1 MARPLRLLLVL
12 GCVLALLG
20 SLSASAQ
27 PVTGETVRVSISSNN
42 QQASSLSTHPSIS
55 ANGLYVAFDSLADNL
70 VSDDDKNGDYDIF
83 VKNIRTGEIE
93 RVSVRSGGA
102 QANDMSIYPSISAD
116 GRFVAFMSLAS
127 NLFDDDTNWNWDVFV
142 HDRQTGETKHISAP
156 LAGTGE
162 TSDMSAFPSI
172 SADGN
177 DVAFFSEDFNL
188 VSRDTNNAGDVFVHN
203 LQTGVT
209 ELVSVSS
216 NKTQGNG
223 SSEYPSISKDGRYVA
238 FHSDADNLIVGDTN
252 GFTDVFVRDR
262 VDGVT
267 TRVSVSSTGQQ
278 GNGRSVYP
286 AISADGRYVAF
297 YSYASNLVDGDD
309 NSTWDVF
316 VHDRQTGVTERIAA
330 ANTISDWL
338 TNSEPAPISANGR
351 FVAFVTNAAG
361 LVDGDNNESPDVF
374 VHDRKTGETTR
385 VSVSSDG
392 QEGNGSSNKPAISP
406 DGRFVAFSSNAPNL
420 VDNDTNDTYDV
431 FVHDRCPGGCIVN
444 VYLPAVQK

>member
-142 HDRQTGETKHISAP
+142 HDRQTGK
-156 LAGTGE
+156 
-162 TSDMSAFPSI
+162 
-172 SADGN
+172 
-177 DVAFFSEDFNL
+177 
-188 VSRDTNNAGDVFVHN
+188 
-203 LQTGVT
+203 
-209 ELVSVSS
+209 
-216 NKTQGNG
+216 
-223 SSEYPSISKDGRYVA
+223 
-238 FHSDADNLIVGDTN
+238 
-252 GFTDVFVRDR
+252 
-262 VDGVT
+262 T
-267 TRVSVSSTGQQ
+267 TRVSVSSTGQE
-278 GNGRSVYP
+278 GNGWSMFP
-286 AISADGRYVAF
+286 SISADGRLVAF
-297 YSYASNLVDGDD
+297 YSVAPYLVDFDD
-309 NSTWDVF
+309 RIDVDVF
-316 VHDRQTGVTERIAA
+316 VHNRLTGVTERVGYLPALSI
-330 ANTISDWL
+330 WFFEL
-338 TNSEPAPISANGR
+338 TEGPSISANGR
-351 FVAFVTNAAG
+351 FVAFKSYVSSSPPRGNV
-361 LVDGDNNESPDVF
+361 LVYDL
-374 VHDRKTGETTR
+374 KTGQTEQ

-392 QEGNGSSNKPAISP
+392 QEGNDTSGVPSISA
-406 DGRFVAFSSNAPNL
+406 DGRYVAFTSLASNL
-420 VDNDTNDTYDV
+420 VSGDNNGWFDI
-431 FVHDRCPGGCIVN
+431 FVRDRRWGGRMCVET
-444 VYLPAVQK
+444 YLPLVQN